1 VTRNLRRKNRI
12 KHQQAIAGVRYL
24 EASRQIAAPTTGAE
38 NRVAVRPPLTDWLR
52 PKQCLFWE
60 RLQSE
65 NGELIALRIS
75 SGHDWWDLDDRA
87 RAVAGALQSRP
98 PHKRGLWLGMHRH
111 TVTRRTYLAGI
122 IGQLDQA
129 GALDRLEVREVPD
142 ASACDH
148 AACRRRR
155 GLPVPS
161 RSAREASS
169 ATAASAAVPA
179 KPRAPMAG
187 FEVILEREPSLNRT
201 GFGVHHDQRV
211 SAEQRARDLDTG
223 RHELITHADTVRR
236 VHDWLVVNV
245 AAIKSPTT
253 GSYGMKHVVEAALGE
268 YVSNGELI
276 TAALMAGYP
285 MRYAGGP
292 NASFGMSRRDVQ
304 RLRRRYPAA

>member
-1 VTRNLRRKNRI
+1 VTRNLHRKNKI
-12 KHQQAIAGVRYL
+12 KQQQAIAGVRYL
-24 EASRQIAAPTTGAE
+24 EASRQISAPTTGAQ
-38 NRVAVRPPLTDWLR
+38 NRVVVRPALTGWLR

-60 RLQSE
+60 QLQAE
-65 NGELIALRIS
+65 HGELIALRIG
-75 SGHDWWDLDDRA
+75 SGPNWWDLDDRA

-122 IGQLDQA
+122 VEQLDQA

-142 ASACDH
+142 ANACDH
-148 AACRRRR
+148 ATCRRRR
-155 GLPVPS
+155 GQPAPS
-161 RSAREASS
+161 RSAGESCP
-169 ATAASAAVPA
+169 ATPTSAAVLTRPQ
-179 KPRAPMAG
+179 APMVA
-187 FEVILEREPSLNRT
+187 FEVILEREPSLNRA

-211 SAEQRARDLDTG
+211 SAEQRARDLNAG
-223 RHELITHADTVRR
+223 RRELIAQAEAVRR

-276 TAALMAGYP
+276 AAALMAGYP
-285 MRYAGGP
+285 MRYDGGL